1 MADKKERC
9 NVRFCSHNGLK
20 SDVAACP
27 KGADAVEKGA
37 SLGGFSMGSR
47 FPLVFGW
54 ASEPIGERTADLR
67 GLLRNRR
74 THSTC
79 WRAE

>member
-1 MADKKERC
+1 MT
-9 NVRFCSHNGLK
+9 
-20 SDVAACP
+20 
-27 KGADAVEKGA
+27 DAVEKGA
-37 SLGGFSMGSR
+37 SLGGFSMESR